1 MLQYTVYY
9 LLYMQDKL
17 VCLSGNVWKYIKFI
31 NLHFSNLY
39 WNTLT
44 LLYVS
49 YQGCKIF
56 RFSEK
61 SENKILSVCVSW
73 NLCNWEVAWF
83 FTFLKSTQLL
93 RAEILRGPRE
103 CSGREVAGVLAVKA
117 ALDWPE
123 EEGKE
128 GAPSVLAGRCSPHGC
143 GTWERHSS
151 PHHGFPSWLASYLA
165 AHPFF

>member
-1 MLQYTVYY
+1 
-9 LLYMQDKL
+9 MQDKL
-17 VCLSGNVWKYIKFI
+17 VCLSVKVWKYIKFI
-31 NLHFSNLY
+31 NQHFSNLY

-49 YQGCKIF
+49 CQGCKIF
-56 RFSEK
+56 RFFENSEK
-61 SENKILSVCVSW
+61 QNSFGLCFLKPLWGCVI
-73 NLCNWEVAWF
+73 F
-83 FTFLKSTQLL
+83 HFLKSTQLS

-103 CSGREVAGVLAVKA
+103 CIGREVAGVLAVKA

-123 EEGKE
+123 EEEEE

-151 PHHGFPSWLASYLA
+151 PRHGFPSWLGSYLA
-165 AHPFF
+165 AHPFSYRLISSCSSFFF